1 MKMKNC
7 LKTFN
12 NSVVAV
18 ACALLLLLMAGCKS
32 KQLPTTPTEKPAAYT
47 VNQVLAEQPTFATLH
62 ISKMNVVAT
71 YGTQQLSF
79 RATVKLL
86 TDSLLVLSVQPV
98 LGVEMF
104 RVEFTPSRFVVV
116 DKWNRRYT
124 ENSYEFLRYKLGVDF
139 RFDVLQ
145 NMVSNRLFLL
155 DKTDIS
161 AADFT
166 VETMA
171 GAPTQLLHLA
181 SGLIQQFEVVE
192 PAAIAKASVAVE
204 QGRLTCEYAGHRVQ
218 NGVRF
223 PNTFAMTLQAAGR
236 VITLACTVEKMEFD
250 KPLEYVPQNLSRY
263 EKVNFSKII
272 P

>member
-1 MKMKNC
+1 MKTKNRM
-7 LKTFN
+7 TMYR
-12 NSVVAV
+12 NSLFAL
-18 ACALLLLLMAGCKS
+18 ACVLLMWLVAGCKT
-32 KQLPTTPTEKPAAYT
+32 KQVSQKPTDQPAAYT
-47 VNQVLAEQPTFATLH
+47 VNQVLTEQPTFATLH
-62 ISKMNVVAT
+62 ISKMSVVAT

-98 LGVEMF
+98 AGIEMF
-104 RVEFTPSRFVVV
+104 RVEFTPSQFVVV

-124 ENSYEFLRYKLGVDF
+124 ENSYDFLRYKLGVDL

-145 NMVSNRLFLL
+145 NIVSNRLFLL
-155 DKTDIS
+155 EKTDIS

-166 VETMA
+166 VENLA

-192 PAAIAKASVAVE
+192 PAAIAKASVVAE

-223 PNTFAMTLQAAGR
+223 PNAFSMTLQAAGR
-236 VITLACTVEKMEFD
+236 VMTLACTVEKMEFN

>member
-1 MKMKNC
+1 MKMSKNS
-7 LKTFN
+7 LF
-12 NSVVAV
+12 AV
-18 ACALLLLLMAGCKS
+18 ACMLLALLVAGCKS
-32 KQLPTTPTEKPAAYT
+32 KQLPQPSTEQSASYT
-47 VNQVLAEQPTFATLH
+47 VQQVLTEQPTFETLH

-86 TDSLLVLSVQPV
+86 PDSLLVLSIQPM

-124 ENSYEFLRYKLGVDF
+124 DNSYDFLRYKLGVDF

-145 NMVSNRLFLL
+145 NILSNRLFLL
-155 DKTDIS
+155 DKTEVSVD
-161 AADFT
+161 DFA
-166 VETMA
+166 VEIMA

-181 SGLIQQFEVVE
+181 PGLIQQFEVVE

-204 QGRLTCEYAGHRVQ
+204 QGRLLCEYAGHRLQ

-223 PNTFAMTLQAAGR
+223 PNMFAMTLLAAGR
-236 VITLACTVEKMEFD
+236 VITLSCTVEKMEFN
-250 KPLEYVPQNLSRY
+250 KPIEYVPQNLARY
-263 EKVNFSKII
+263 EQVTFSKII